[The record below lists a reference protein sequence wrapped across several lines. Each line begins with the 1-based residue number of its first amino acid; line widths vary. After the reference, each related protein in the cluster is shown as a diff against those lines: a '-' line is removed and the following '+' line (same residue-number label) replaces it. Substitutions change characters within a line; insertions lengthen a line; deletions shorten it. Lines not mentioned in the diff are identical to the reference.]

1 MKLSESVVEGFGNQE
16 VDSSVEDLS
25 NKLANKI
32 RILNDLKTET
42 KSPNATIE
50 NDETVEKVIEETFK
64 DKSIA
69 KSFGDESVA
78 AENDSIIAGWSP
90 NSQHISLSILVSRKS
105 LGAHQSPQEEGG
117 EGRFEFRRDWR
128 RGGQSDPERF

>member
-16 VDSSVEDLS
+16 VDSSVDDLS

-78 AENDSIIAGWSP
+78 AENDSIIAGWSS
-90 NSQHISLSILVSRKS
+90 NSTYFTLYLRIQEISR
-105 LGAHQSPQEEGG
+105 SPPVPTR
-117 EGRFEFRRDWR
+117 GRWR
-128 RGGQSDPERF
+128 RKI